1 MVIIIIFKIILLTR
15 ATIYNSFCLGYSPV
29 KYVLIFNIIIMI
41 IIIKIIIIITLE
53 GIFNSMCTFV
63 LIDGRTNQTMQ
74 KSMSWPSRKLVNFSS
89 FLM

>member
-29 KYVLIFNIIIMI
+29 KYVIIFNIIIMI

-53 GIFNSMCTFV
+53 GIFNSMSTFV

-74 KSMSWPSRKLVNFSS
+74 KSMS
-89 FLM
+89 

>member
-15 ATIYNSFCLGYSPV
+15 ATIHNSFCLGYSPV

-41 IIIKIIIIITLE
+41 
-53 GIFNSMCTFV
+53 IFNSMCTFV

-74 KSMSWPSRKLVNFSS
+74 KSMS
-89 FLM
+89 